1 MRMPPGPIGSAIALG
16 LLIVLPGHVL
26 AQGSWSTTH
35 DPAVR
40 EALGTCARP
49 LTQCILGGAPVLDAP
64 FTAEATTTWRPPA
77 NRGQPEMRATSRY
90 YRDRAGRVRVEQDF
104 AGADAGPQRIFVTPD
119 PDGRQMYDLD
129 PKARTATGVGR
140 GGAQPMVEGGG
151 RYALVL
157 PLPGHRFIS
166 FVEIPENLGLRGPV
180 GAESLGRRRMDGLET
195 TGVRFVFPLIG
206 ETGSGRAERWVS
218 QALGLVVYSRAEDA
232 LIGVVEYRLT
242 DIRLAEPPAV
252 LFEVPADYR
261 TVPSEGVL
269 NFYSAYKWNA
279 TDRR

>member
-1 MRMPPGPIGSAIALG
+1 MPPGPIGSAIALG

-26 AQGSWSTTH
+26 AQGAWSSTH

-129 PKARTATGVGR
+129 PKARTATAVGR
-140 GGAQPMVEGGG
+140 GGAQGMVEAAG
-151 RYALVL
+151 RYGLVL
-157 PLPGHRFIS
+157 PLRRYEFIS
-166 FVEIPENLGLRGPV
+166 FFEIPENLSLRGPLD
-180 GAESLGRRRMDGLET
+180 AESLGRRRMEGLET
-195 TGVRFVFPLIG
+195 TGTRFVFPLIG

-232 LIGVVEYRLT
+232 IVGVVEYRLT
-242 DIRLAEPPAV
+242 NIRLVEPRAEMFAVPPGY
-252 LFEVPADYR
+252 L
-261 TVPSEGVL
+261 TVPHAGELVFH
-269 NFYSAYKWNA
+269 NAYKWA
-279 TDRR
+279 APDRR